1 MKNFYQYLS
10 VFCLG
15 GSFVYPF
22 CGGFAQSL
30 VMLGLALLSFL
41 LSKAFK

>member
-1 MKNFYQYLS
+1 MKKFYQYLS

-15 GSFVYPF
+15 GAFVYPF
-22 CGGFAQSL
+22 CGGFTQSL
-30 VMLGLALLSFL
+30 FMIGLALISFL